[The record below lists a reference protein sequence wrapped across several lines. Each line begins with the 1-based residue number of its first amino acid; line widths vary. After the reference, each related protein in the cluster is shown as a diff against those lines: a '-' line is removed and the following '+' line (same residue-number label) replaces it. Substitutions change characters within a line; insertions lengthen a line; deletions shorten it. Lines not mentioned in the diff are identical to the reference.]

1 MFSFNPNRKSVS
13 EIYRMFNEQKLV
25 VDDTYQRRSVWSEK
39 DKIRLIETILLNL
52 IIPELF
58 FWKAS
63 TDPETGESIT
73 HIVDGQ
79 QRIKAIYSYINN
91 EFKLKPQA
99 LLDNGIKQSYSN
111 KFFKDLDPEDKTS
124 FWNYQLM
131 VIDIDPKASRKD
143 IITMFNRL
151 NLTDY
156 NLNDQEKRN
165 SMSGEFASLAREL
178 SENPIWEGYRLFTTT
193 DIKRMKDVE
202 FCASLLLLFRK
213 GIIDQTDQS
222 ALNQAYEELQT
233 GYKDAEKDKEA
244 VLAAIDILP
253 HFFVSDQASKFLKK
267 KTQLYT
273 LFSVIFYM
281 LRKDIKVSTDHTNNL
296 EKFIKLYSEFSND
309 LDLTSEINDAEK
321 TLFDWL
327 KKYKLAS
334 SEGLNKHTNR
344 NIRYNVM
351 KDFMFELSD
360 ELQKAEDS
368 LYEKMVA
375 ANVEIVEDPEE

>member
-1 MFSFNPNRKSVS
+1 M
-13 EIYRMFNEQKLV
+13 
-25 VDDTYQRRSVWSEK
+25 
-39 DKIRLIETILLNL
+39 
-52 IIPELF
+52 
-58 FWKAS
+58 
-63 TDPETGESIT
+63 
-73 HIVDGQ
+73 
-79 QRIKAIYSYINN
+79 
-91 EFKLKPQA
+91 KPQA

-267 KTQLYT
+267 K
-273 LFSVIFYM
+273 F
-281 LRKDIKVSTDHTNNL
+281 
-296 EKFIKLYSEFSND
+296 
-309 LDLTSEINDAEK
+309 
-321 TLFDWL
+321 
-327 KKYKLAS
+327 
-334 SEGLNKHTNR
+334 
-344 NIRYNVM
+344 
-351 KDFMFELSD
+351 
-360 ELQKAEDS
+360 QK
-368 LYEKMVA
+368 
-375 ANVEIVEDPEE
+375 